1 LQIRGVGIDVSM
13 VVAVVPPRL
22 SRASAHFLR
31 EVERA
36 RLVPL
41 PGAGNTVGR
50 FRFLTDMAR
59 IDLAVARLIEGHLDA
74 IAILAEAERR
84 APLDAVMGV
93 WAAKGRDAA
102 LAATPIKDGWR
113 LRGAKPYAS
122 GASTLTH
129 ALVTADTP
137 TGSRLFLIETAGTI
151 RIRPGS
157 WQAVGMR
164 ESDSPTVEIDA
175 SVVSADSLGDV
186 DWYVRRPGFWHGAVG
201 VAACWLGG
209 AWAVAKPLE
218 RANSPHALAHLGAVD
233 AGLAA
238 ADALLTAAAREIDEA
253 PFVGGESAERRARR
267 VRAVTEAAA
276 SDAIDRVGR
285 ALGAGPLCHDADHAQ
300 RVADLSVYLRQSHAE
315 VDLARLGELV
325 TRDT

>member
-1 LQIRGVGIDVSM
+1 MPVATAPAALSNVSARFID
-13 VVAVVPPRL
+13 
-22 SRASAHFLR
+22 

-36 RLVPL
+36 CRVPL
-41 PGAGNTVGR
+41 PGSGKTLER
-50 FRFLTDMAR
+50 FRY
-59 IDLAVARLIEGHLDA
+59 LADVARVNLAFARLVEGHLDA
-74 IAILAEAERR
+74 LAIVAEAGRR
-84 APLDAVMGV
+84 VPLGAIMGV

-102 LAATPIKDGWR
+102 LSATPIRGGWH
-113 LRGAKPYAS
+113 LYGAKPYAS

-137 TGSRLFLIETAGTI
+137 AGSRLFLLETAGAV
-151 RIRPGS
+151 RIRPES

-175 SVVSADSLGDV
+175 IAAPDDSLGDV
-186 DWYVRRPGFWHGAVG
+186 DWYLRRSGFWHGAVG
-201 VAACWLGG
+201 VAACWIGG
-209 AWAVAKPLE
+209 ARAVAQPLR

-238 ADALLTAAAREIDEA
+238 AEALLAAAAREIDEA
-253 PFVGGESAERRARR
+253 PHTGGEIAERRARR
-267 VRAVTEAAA
+267 VRAVAEAAA
-276 SDAIDRVGR
+276 GDAIERVGR
-285 ALGAGPLCHDADHAQ
+285 AFGAGPLCHDAEHAQ

-325 TRDT
+325 RHHA

>member
-1 LQIRGVGIDVSM
+1 M
-13 VVAVVPPRL
+13 TVAPPLRH
-22 SRASAHFLR
+22 ASAHFLGA
-31 EVERA
+31 VERA
-36 RLVPL
+36 HLVPL
-41 PGAGNTVGR
+41 PGSGNTFER
-50 FRFLTDMAR
+50 FDFLADVAR
-59 IDLAVARLIEGHLDA
+59 TDLAVARLMEGHLDA
-74 IAILAEAERR
+74 IAVLAEADHGV
-84 APLDAVMGV
+84 PPDAVMGV
-93 WAAKGRDAA
+93 WAAKGRDRA
-102 LAATPIKDGWR
+102 LVATPIKNGWH
-113 LRGAKPYAS
+113 LSGAKPYAS

-137 TGSRLFLIETAGTI
+137 TGTRLFLIETASTI
-151 RIRPGS
+151 KIWPES

-164 ESDSPTVEIDA
+164 ESDSPTVDIDA
-175 SVVSADSLGDV
+175 SVAGADVVGDV
-186 DWYVRRPGFWHGAVG
+186 DWYLRRPGFWHGAVG

-209 AWAVAKPLE
+209 ARAVARPLA

-238 ADALLTAAAREIDEA
+238 AEALLTAAAWEIDEA
-253 PFVGGESAERRARR
+253 PLVGGEIAERRARR

-285 ALGAGPLCHDADHAQ
+285 ALGAGPLCHDAEHAQ

-325 TRDT
+325 TCDS